1 MVGLHYL
8 KHAFDESDESVVY
21 RWVENPYWQYFC
33 GFEFMQHDLPIH
45 PTSMTKWRQRIGKE
59 RMELLIKGTLDVA
72 LLEKFISKREFKH
85 VNIDTTVQEK
95 NIAFPTDSGLML
107 KAILKLGKAALERNI
122 SLRQSYRRVA
132 RKAHHKA
139 GRYAH
144 AKQYRRMNAQIRFLR
159 TRLGRLIRDIDRN
172 VPEPDEDLRDLLTLC
187 KRLHG
192 QKRTDSNKLYS
203 LHEPDVQ
210 CISKGKAHKRYEFGC
225 KVAVATSNRGDWF
238 LAAMSLEKNP
248 YDGHT
253 LRQTIEAV
261 ERITEVE
268 IEHAYVDKG
277 YRGHNYRGEGEVH
290 IPGRSSR
297 KTTWSIRKRR
307 RRRAAIEPKIGH
319 AKSENRMGRC
329 FLKGIP
335 GDMFNAVLAAAGANI
350 RKLLNSFLFLPVF
363 LSVISR
369 FIAQSVRKGP
379 DLEAGFSLNGIACH
393 RAIA

>member
-1 MVGLHYL
+1 M
-8 KHAFDESDESVVY
+8 
-21 RWVENPYWQYFC
+21 
-33 GFEFMQHDLPIH
+33 
-45 PTSMTKWRQRIGKE
+45 
-59 RMELLIKGTLDVA
+59 
-72 LLEKFISKREFKH
+72 KH

-95 NIAFPTDSGLML
+95 NIAFPTDSNLML

-122 SLRQSYRRVA
+122 PLRQSYCRVA
-132 RKAHHKA
+132 RKAHRKA

-144 AKQYRRMNAQIRFLR
+144 AKQYKRMNTQIRFLH
-159 TRLGRLIRDIDRN
+159 TRLGRLIRDMERN
-172 VPEPDEDLRDLLTLC
+172 APEPDEDLLGLLALC

-192 QKRTDSNKLYS
+192 QKRADSNKLYS

-225 KVAVATSNRGDWF
+225 KVAVATSNRGNWF
-238 LAAMSLEKNP
+238 LAAMSFEKNP

-253 LRQTIEAV
+253 LSQTIEAV

-277 YRGHNYRGEGEVH
+277 YRGHNYTGEGEVH

-307 RRRAAIEPKIGH
+307 RRRSAIEPKIGH

-350 RKLLNSFLFLPVF
+350 RKLLNGFLFLPVF
-363 LSVISR
+363 ISVILRIFARS
-369 FIAQSVRKGP
+369 ARKGP
-379 DLEAGFSLNGIACH
+379 DLKAGFALNGIAY
-393 RAIA
+393 RGAMA